1 MAIRSNHDAQRVL
14 QFGKKESGPRRFDN
28 QPRQP
33 DTNAPSPSDISV
45 RPFHLLESA
54 ALAGFDER
62 IELRFPESSFIQPG
76 AVRLILRRLFRAENT
91 DQPIYL
97 ATDTHTKKKL
107 GALQCRQQPADD
119 RWHLQFMAL
128 ANDTSETFSV
138 PVALL
143 EHAVSD
149 AGSRGARRVLARVDV
164 DSPVTA
170 ALRAVG
176 FAAYTREQVFRLGD
190 AHATAIDSRVRVQ
203 QKSDVWSVHQ
213 LYLHSTPREVQNAEA
228 LTSHAW
234 DVDTEGRTQ
243 RGWFIANN
251 SDVVAFIRVRTERQ
265 FHVLDV
271 MTTLLDR
278 AVVAPLLGS
287 VMATLRNETS
297 RPVFL
302 LLRGYQ
308 AELSSSV
315 IEYIGEPVAE
325 QFLMVKYT
333 TAPAARRAAE
343 TFELLR
349 PVESDPQRVPS
360 FCVRDIHEQC

>member
-28 QPRQP
+28 QPSQP
-33 DTNAPSPSDISV
+33 HTNAPQQSDISV
-45 RPFHLLESA
+45 RPYHLLESN
-54 ALAGFDER
+54 ALAVFAER
-62 IELRFPESSFIQPG
+62 IELRFPESSFVQPG
-76 AVRLILRRLFRAENT
+76 AVKLVLRRLFRAENT

-97 ATDTHTKKKL
+97 AVDKRSGKKL

-119 RWHLQFMAL
+119 RWHLQFMAIHECDL
-128 ANDTSETFSV
+128 SDFEI

-143 EHAVSD
+143 EHAVGE
-149 AGSRGARRVLARVDV
+149 AGSRGARRILARVDV
-164 DSPVTA
+164 DSPIA
-170 ALRAVG
+170 AAMRAVG
-176 FAAYTREQVFRLGD
+176 FAAYTREQVCLIHDRAV
-190 AHATAIDSRVRVQ
+190 AHLDQRVRSQ
-203 QKSDVWSVHQ
+203 QKSDVWGVHQ
-213 LYLHSTPREVQNAEA
+213 LYLHTTPREVQTAEA

-243 RGWFIANN
+243 RGWFVANN
-251 SDVVAFIRVRTERQ
+251 GDISAFIRVRTERH

-271 MTTLLDR
+271 MTTPMDR
-278 AVVAPLLGS
+278 ADVASLLGS
-287 VMATLRNETS
+287 VLLALRSETS
-297 RPVFL
+297 RPIYL

-308 AELSSSV
+308 ADLSSSLA
-315 IEYIGEPVAE
+315 EYIGEPVAE

-333 TAPAARRAAE
+333 TVPAARRAAE

-360 FCVRDIHEQC
+360 FYVRDIHEQC